1 VIAALASQR
10 VLICEDEG
18 ITIMQL
24 KRAVAV
30 AGLVLIGI
38 SSSAAGA
45 LEVALRDR
53 PEVILYDIRLPGLDG
68 MEVVRQ
74 LVEAYQPCIIAMV
87 AQSDE
92 AAAALS
98 AGAAASIMKP
108 ADTADLLNALPE
120 CVKRYTHAVVNDSQP
135 ARDEPTRKE

>member
-1 VIAALASQR
+1 
-10 VLICEDEG
+10 
-18 ITIMQL
+18 MQL
-24 KRAVAV
+24 KRAVSL

-68 MEVVRQ
+68 MEVIRQ
-74 LVEAYQPCIIAMV
+74 LAEAYQPCIIAMV
-87 AQSDE
+87 AQAEE
-92 AAAALS
+92 ASAAIN

-120 CVKRYTHAVVNDSQP
+120 SVRRYTHAVVTDSQP
-135 ARDEPTRKE
+135 AREEPTRKE